1 MIKEKQVNHHE
12 ASSSCDAARKRASL
26 AANVHPCRQ
35 SQCADFYPRP
45 CVTQSRR
52 GLERPAN
59 LRCLRHQPQYFH
71 SCATIVSGRRI
82 GRGAARQ
89 ATKASSPSLNRRTGG
104 PFDRHHL
111 QFRSH
116 RPRPLDC
123 STAGWQSGRTGL
135 CRVDLAGNHSPVA
148 QKNELKPWQHE
159 QWCIPTVGA
168 EFVAPMEDVLDL
180 YEEEYDPDY
189 PTVCF
194 DEKLVAP
201 EADVRPPEP
210 LEPGQP
216 ERVDYEYERLGT
228 ANLFFFVEPLTG
240 WRHVEMTE
248 HRTKIDY
255 AHCIQWLVDSV
266 YPHAEYVRIVQDNLN
281 THTAAALYEA
291 FEPAEAR
298 RILQRVEFHY
308 TPKHGSWLN
317 MAEIEISIFARG
329 CLSRRVESMS
339 VLRERITALEAE
351 RNALRC
357 TISWRFTSNDA
368 RDKLH
373 DLYPVVNNN
382 LD

>member
-1 MIKEKQVNHHE
+1 MMEKQETSHE
-12 ASSSCDAARKRASL
+12 ASHSCHVDRKRSSL
-26 AANVHPCRQ
+26 APDVHPRGQ
-35 SQCADFYPRP
+35 SQCPHLHAGPRA
-45 CVTQSRR
+45 TQSGRR
-52 GLERPAN
+52 LDRRPAV
-59 LRCLRHQPQYFH
+59 RGLRHQPQH
-71 SCATIVSGRRI
+71 SHPCATGVSGRRLG
-82 GRGAARQ
+82 GRAARQ
-89 ATKASSPSLNRRTGG
+89 TATVPSPSLERRASR
-104 PFDRHHL
+104 PSDRRRLHS
-111 QFRSH
+111 RSR
-116 RPRPLDC
+116 RPRPLDAA
-123 STAGWQSGRTGL
+123 SVGWPSRRTRL
-135 CRVDLAGNHSPVA
+135 CRVHLPRNHPPVT

-159 QWCIPTVGA
+159 QWCIPSVGA

-180 YEEEYDPDY
+180 YEEEYDPHY

-201 EADVRPPEP
+201 EADVRPPLP
-210 LEPGQP
+210 LVPGQS

-228 ANLFFFVEPLTG
+228 ANLFFFVEPLRG

-248 HRTKIDY
+248 QRTKIDY
-255 AHCIQWLVDSV
+255 AHCIQWLVDEV
-266 YPHAEYVRIVQDNLN
+266 YPHASSIRIVQDNLN

-298 RILQRVEFHY
+298 RILRRVEFHY

-329 CLSRRVESMS
+329 CLSRRVPSIQDLCQR
-339 VLRERITALEAE
+339 VATLEAE
-351 RNALRC
+351 RNAQRC

-373 DLYPVVNNN
+373 DLYPIVNSK